1 MTLAKRILL
10 LVFILNLG
18 GLIPGLA
25 PALAADEPLLSEQE
39 VQGAVTQLIAV
50 VEKDYI
56 RDDARQDTIELL
68 NHALQRGELNGSV
81 AFGRLKIKLESMLY
95 SVSQDSNFELHWQS
109 GLSGTSMAADEL
121 PGALQTQMLDG
132 DIGYLAVDGDLFDE
146 QWRAE
151 MDKAMAFLADSKAI
165 VIDLRSAGM
174 SSLPLSQHFLS
185 HFMPVGQPLSMVTFA
200 HQQRI
205 PLLAQPVASPVG
217 SDKPLFIVTSPFIAG
232 SWEFVAFTLQQADRA
247 TIVGMPTIGLGYM
260 TTVEKLSEHLSM
272 VMAYAEL
279 QHPQTGDSW
288 KNSGVTPDVH
298 TDADQAM
305 SVALKLARVA
315 LK

>member
-18 GLIPGLA
+18 GLIPALA
-25 PALAADEPLLSEQE
+25 PVLAADEPLLSEQE
-39 VQGAVTQLIAV
+39 VQGAVSKLIAV

-56 RDDARQDTIELL
+56 RDDARQDIAELL
-68 NHALQRGELNGSV
+68 NAALQQGELNGSFS
-81 AFGRLKIKLESMLY
+81 FGRLKIKLESMLY
-95 SVSQDSNFELHWQS
+95 SVSQDSNFELLWQS
-109 GLSGTSMAADEL
+109 GLNGTAMAADEL

-132 DIGYLAVDGDLFDE
+132 GIGYLAVDGDLFDE

-151 MDKAMAFLADSKAI
+151 MDKAMAFLSDSKAI
-165 VIDLRSAGM
+165 VVDLRSAGM

-200 HQQRI
+200 HQQRT
-205 PLLAQPVASPVG
+205 PLLAQQVANPVSG
-217 SDKPLFIVTSPFIAG
+217 DKPLFIVTSPFIAG

-260 TTVEKLSEHLSM
+260 TTVGKLSEHLSM

-288 KNSGVTPDVH
+288 KNSGVIPDVQ

-315 LK
+315 L

>member
-1 MTLAKRILL
+1 MTFAKCILL
-10 LVFILNLG
+10 LVFIFHLG
-18 GLIPGLA
+18 GLIPALA
-25 PALAADEPLLSEQE
+25 PAFGADEPLLSEQE
-39 VQGAVTQLIAV
+39 VQGAVTQLIRV

-56 RDDARQDTIELL
+56 REDVRQDTVELL
-68 NHALQRGELNGSV
+68 TNALQRGELNGSFS
-81 AFGRLKIKLESMLY
+81 FGRLKIKLESMLY

-109 GLSGTSMAADEL
+109 GLNGTLMAIDEL

-132 DIGYLAVDGDLFDE
+132 DIGYLAVDGDLFDT

-151 MDKAMAFLADSKAI
+151 MDKAMAFLSDSQAI

-185 HFMPVGQPLSMVTFA
+185 HFMPVGPPLSMVTLA
-200 HQQRI
+200 HQQST
-205 PLLAQPVASPVG
+205 PLLAQLVASPV
-217 SDKPLFIVTSPFIAG
+217 STDKPVFIVTSPFIAG

-247 TIVGMPTIGLGYM
+247 TIVGMPTLGLGYM
-260 TTVEKLSEHLSM
+260 TTVEQLSEHLSM

-288 KNSGVTPDVH
+288 KNSGVIPDVQ

-305 SVALKLARVA
+305 SLALKLATEA
-315 LK
+315 L